1 MFIVNYIFERDLW
14 KRVELLN
21 DRNQALRKK
30 LNKKDSDNKKKEA

>member
-30 LNKKDSDNKKKEA
+30 LNKKDSDIKKKEA